1 MSNIDK
7 LLKAST
13 KKHEGLR
20 LAAYPDTKGIWTIGY
35 GHNLEANGVPAKYAR
50 FVQIPQDVAEA
61 WLDADLE
68 NARKEAEKFEQF
80 PFFNRA
86 RRNVFIEMVFQMG
99 SMKVSRFKNMLG
111 AISLNPSQVPTNW
124 AVVAEHMLDSKWAR
138 KDTPSRARELAETM
152 RVGWYG

>member
-1 MSNIDK
+1 MDNM
-7 LLKAST
+7 LKAST

-20 LAAYPDTKGIWTIGY
+20 LAAYPDSKGIWTIGY
-35 GHNLEANGVPAKYAR
+35 GHNLESHGVPAKYAR
-50 FVQIPQDVAEA
+50 FITIPQDVAEA
-61 WLDADLE
+61 WLEADLE
-68 NARKEAEKFEQF
+68 VARKEAEKFPQY

-99 SMKVSRFKNMLG
+99 SKRVSKFVNMLG

-124 AVVAEHMLDSKWAR
+124 AVVAEHMLDSKWHR
-138 KDTPSRARELAETM
+138 EDSPSRAAELAETM